1 METFGSAFFEVRQTT
16 DPNLPQR
23 ILVAIMKRGII
34 IIDPAT
40 KKPLIEHGYAK
51 ISNWSCGE
59 TYFTLQVGSLIRA
72 SKLICE
78 TTLGMYSKRLLY
90 HFQYNHIV
98 GYKMENLVSS
108 YIDHIHQN
116 IQKSNLKGNF

>member
-1 METFGSAFFEVRQTT
+1 MEY
-16 DPNLPQR
+16 
-23 ILVAIMKRGII
+23 
-34 IIDPAT
+34 
-40 KKPLIEHGYAK
+40 GYAK

-59 TYFTLQVGSLIRA
+59 TYFTLQVGSLVRA

-78 TTLGMYSKRLLY
+78 TTL
-90 HFQYNHIV
+90 

-116 IQKSNLKGNF
+116 IQKSQNKGNF

>member
-1 METFGSAFFEVRQTT
+1 MEY
-16 DPNLPQR
+16 
-23 ILVAIMKRGII
+23 
-34 IIDPAT
+34 
-40 KKPLIEHGYAK
+40 GYAK

-59 TYFTLQVGSLIRA
+59 TYFTLQVGSLVRA

-78 TTLGMYSKRLLY
+78 TTLGKSPSYTVPKPLSVDPFHKNIL
-90 HFQYNHIV
+90 

-116 IQKSNLKGNF
+116 IQKSQNKGNF